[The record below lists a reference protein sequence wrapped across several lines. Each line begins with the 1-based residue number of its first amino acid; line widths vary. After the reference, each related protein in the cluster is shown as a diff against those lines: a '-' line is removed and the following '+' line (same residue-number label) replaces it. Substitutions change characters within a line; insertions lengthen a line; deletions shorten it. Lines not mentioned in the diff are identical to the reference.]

1 MRQQGGI
8 QEHETYP
15 VSTHEEYV
23 EVAGSNGSM
32 CLAAATKGVVLKLTG
47 VESRS
52 GSWSCICAVFRSE
65 RAYAKE
71 VHGMPGMRL
80 AVRDTHML
88 VLR

>member
-23 EVAGSNGSM
+23 EVARSNGSM
-32 CLAAATKGVVLKLTG
+32 CFDAAKKGVVLKLTG
-47 VESRS
+47 VESRRS
-52 GSWSCICAVFRSE
+52 FGSCICAVFRSE

-71 VHGMPGMRL
+71 VHGVPDMRL